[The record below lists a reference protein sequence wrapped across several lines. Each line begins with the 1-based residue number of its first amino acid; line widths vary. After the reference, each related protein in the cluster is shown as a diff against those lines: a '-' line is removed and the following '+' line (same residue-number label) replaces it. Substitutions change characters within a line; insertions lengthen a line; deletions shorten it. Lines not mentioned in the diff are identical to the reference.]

1 MREHV
6 LQVEHASGLKD
17 DGAAVAAFLDDEL
30 IAATESTKPP
40 PAPPSSQIGKAPDD
54 EAPAPAAEG
63 VPPAPALEGGGV
75 TAPLA
80 TTFPSTAPLE
90 ALERRAQALAAD
102 VEDDAAEYLAHE
114 DDALVDELLRDP
126 EIQRAIA
133 PSPPPVVEAAPPSQP
148 PQEVVEAFT
157 TPIEEQPLDPRQLR
171 CLLRVR
177 SGLLNRETA
186 HASSAARVAHHWA
199 LPNDVDRSHRRR
211 DGKFGSDYVAG
222 ERQGSRSVYAFAYD
236 CSSPYSTSAPSTR
249 CRSSRSGARAMMAS
263 PIV

>member
-1 MREHV
+1 MFVCKNSIGDAGAKALAEA
-6 LQVEHASGLKD
+6 LSQMSGLKE
-17 DGAAVAAFLDDEL
+17 LDL
-30 IAATESTKPP
+30 CPNS
-40 PAPPSSQIGKAPDD
+40 IGDAD
-54 EAPAPAAEG
+54 AE
-63 VPPAPALEGGGV
+63 
-75 TAPLA
+75 
-80 TTFPSTAPLE
+80 
-90 ALERRAQALAAD
+90 ALAAD

-186 HASSAARVAHHWA
+186 HALSLIH
-199 LPNDVDRSHRRR
+199 
-211 DGKFGSDYVAG
+211 
-222 ERQGSRSVYAFAYD
+222 
-236 CSSPYSTSAPSTR
+236 
-249 CRSSRSGARAMMAS
+249 
-263 PIV
+263 I